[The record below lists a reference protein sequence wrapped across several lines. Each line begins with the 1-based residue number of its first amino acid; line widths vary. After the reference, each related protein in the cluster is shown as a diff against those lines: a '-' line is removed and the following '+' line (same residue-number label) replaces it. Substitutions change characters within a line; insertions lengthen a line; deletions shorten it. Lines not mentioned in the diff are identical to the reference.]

1 MPSGATWT
9 EPGVVCGYNHHG
21 TTCNKLYQ
29 GKGAKGRFVAHLRM
43 HATRDGVLPSRTELA
58 KVGALVCTKCHIIA
72 LARKDGKMRAHD
84 CAKMIKKRG
93 LKGPAPKRAR
103 VANEAEAEA
112 ETGANK
118 DDEEDEADDAE
129 AEANGNEQAQ
139 AEHGG
144 EPNPEL
150 VQAPPKMAGPP
161 RFQTK
166 ALSIAFLCG
175 LLAAAAGAATLE
187 ERDNK
192 LEQFFTLPLSKIHRP
207 LRGGE
212 DGTDDMH
219 GPNPVPVQAV
229 GFSGW
234 MTNALRALRELY
246 DRQIGRAMRCL
257 TSSGKADITKEEVQH
272 NLRGKYPARP
282 ANVPQLQ
289 CPPTQPGAVPELA
302 LEAIINVIM
311 GKAPKTAPGF
321 GGWSYCDLQMILKA
335 ADKSNAPATVKAF
348 PANLAWL
355 VNLIA
360 KGELD
365 NDRIRPLLTSLRGVA
380 LVKAA
385 GSDDSR
391 PIGINSV
398 FLAVTTGALK
408 RHPEVIKMLAKL
420 VSKRAFSHAVSGG
433 AEAIPHIIRA
443 MLASKP
449 GAIALKID
457 IKNAFNSVDRQL
469 VLEIIHKAPCLGP
482 IIKMLY
488 GHGPTLVDYSNGDV
502 VLEIL
507 SVMGVTQ
514 GETLSMDLFDVVM
527 TEVLKLIEADL
538 PADSTL
544 ERFADDCYPMG
555 PPAGAFSIYDKILIA
570 LKPTGMEIQP
580 AKSLVYLPDTLPHE
594 QAALAKALAEA
605 RGVKVVDGF
614 VACGGLIGT
623 QQFCEAKAAEI
634 VADVCERVDRVVD
647 VALSKEGGREIS
659 IQAALVLLRFCICP
673 GALIHFVRTTPR
685 RLLGDSLKTFDKTIA
700 NAVMRILAVPEIA
713 DQVKRENFVSRLQLD
728 LVCGGAG
735 LPSLEGL
742 ADPAFFASFA
752 LTASLAERVLPHN
765 FNSDIAFPDAK
776 RLLEGGILTDV
787 SAFEQYKHTAD
798 FQSES
803 VPKLQAVLTHTNRI
817 KRQQLVL
824 AKLDKQGKADVLS
837 RSSAEASSWL
847 TAIPGKDPT
856 LILSNDATKISW
868 KMLLGLD
875 ATQIVSRHEPGHA
888 VVCRACAPAPAGAQ
902 AAAVPVLE
910 EIRKSAIITNDS
922 GSHIFSCAG
931 GGPGSVSGLIKGS
944 RHHGVSNQLEAA
956 YRRCA
961 QRPGGHAPVKVSHE
975 PPMELHADG
984 MEGVAKPARN
994 RADFALQ
1001 YPDGRVDLVDTTV
1014 VLPAAGKFPKAATQA
1029 GHAADRRSK
1038 AKVAFYAKR
1047 WKLNPGTSIVA
1058 ASIEAG
1064 GRWHP
1069 ALLAHL
1075 KRFIK
1080 SAYPDD
1086 KKLFVYNLKA
1096 STQRVS
1102 VALHRATSEA
1112 VLVFNQVAKA
1122 YPAVPLGG
1130 VAAAPP
1136 DDAAEAAEGDDEEED
1151 EEAE

>member
-1 MPSGATWT
+1 M
-9 EPGVVCGYNHHG
+9 CGNKHHG
-21 TTCNKLYQ
+21 EHCNKLIQ

-58 KVGALVCTKCHIIA
+58 KVGALVCTKCHVIA
-72 LARKDGKMRAHD
+72 LPRKDGTMRAHD

-103 VANEAEAEA
+103 VANEVEAEA
-112 ETGANK
+112 ETGADK
-118 DDEEDEADDAE
+118 DDEEDKADDAE
-129 AEANGNEQAQ
+129 AEANDNEQAQ
-139 AEHGG
+139 AAHGV

-150 VQAPPKMAGPP
+150 AQAPPKVAGPP

-166 ALSIAFLCG
+166 PLAIAFLCG

-234 MTNALRALRELY
+234 MTNALRALRELF

-272 NLRGKYPARP
+272 NLRSKYPTRRADALP
-282 ANVPQLQ
+282 LQ

-365 NDRIRPLLTSLRGVA
+365 NERIRPLLTSLRGVA
-380 LVKAA
+380 LVKAV

-580 AKSLVYLPDTLPHE
+580 AKSLVYLPDTLTHE

-623 QQFCEAKAAEI
+623 QQFCEAKATEI
-634 VADVCERVDRVVD
+634 VADVCERVNRVVD
-647 VALSKEGGREIS
+647 VALSKEGGNEIS

-713 DQVKRENFVSRLQLD
+713 DQVKRENFVGRLQLD

-824 AKLDKQGKADVLS
+824 GKLDKQGKADLLS
-837 RSSAEASSWL
+837 RASAEAASWL

-856 LILSNDATKISW
+856 LTLSNNATKISW

-875 ATQIVSRHEPGHA
+875 VTKIVSRHEPGHA
-888 VVCRACAPAPAGAQ
+888 VICRACAPAPGGAQ
-902 AAAVPVLE
+902 AAAIPVLE

-931 GGPGSVSGLIKGS
+931 GGPGSVSGLIKGG
-944 RHHGVSNQLEAA
+944 RHHGVSIQLEAA
-956 YRRCA
+956 YSRCT
-961 QRPGGHAPVKVSHE
+961 QRPGGLAPVKVSHE

-994 RADFALQ
+994 RADFSLR

-1014 VLPAAGKFPKAATQA
+1014 VFPSVCKFPKAATQA

-1038 AKVAFYAKR
+1038 AKGTFYAKR

-1086 KKLFVYNLKA
+1086 KKLFVYHLKA

-1102 VALHRATSEA
+1102 VALRRATSDA
-1112 VLVFNQVAKA
+1112 VLVFNQVAEA

-1136 DDAAEAAEGDDEEED
+1136 EDAAEAAEGDDEEED
-1151 EEAE
+1151 EGAE